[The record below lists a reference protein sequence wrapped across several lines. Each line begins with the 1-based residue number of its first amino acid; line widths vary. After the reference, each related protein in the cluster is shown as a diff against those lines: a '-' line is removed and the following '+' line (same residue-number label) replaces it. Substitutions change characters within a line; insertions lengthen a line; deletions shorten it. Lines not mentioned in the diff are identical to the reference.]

1 MKSFVIGLNHFVRDM
16 EELKIKYTCGENVA
30 AHVECAKEVSAPPQK
45 TVRRLLVNK
54 YARKKV
60 SRLVSM

>member
-30 AHVECAKEVSAPPQK
+30 AHVECAKEVSAPP
-45 TVRRLLVNK
+45 RRQSVDC
-54 YARKKV
+54 
-60 SRLVSM
+60 

>member
-30 AHVECAKEVSAPPQK
+30 AHVECAKEVSAPPEA
-45 TVRRLLVNK
+45 VRRLLVNK
-54 YARKKV
+54 YKIKKV
-60 SRLVSM
+60 SRLESK